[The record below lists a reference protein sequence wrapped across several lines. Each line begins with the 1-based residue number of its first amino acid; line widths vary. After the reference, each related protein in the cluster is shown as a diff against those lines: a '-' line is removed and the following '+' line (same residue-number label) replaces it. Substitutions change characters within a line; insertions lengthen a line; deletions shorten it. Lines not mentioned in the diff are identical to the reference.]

1 MLRYKQRLF
10 MMLIGIGC
18 CAALVLT
25 GFGVKDSLIGITD
38 LQYKTI
44 QHYQIEAGVQP
55 SKIEEV
61 TARLSR
67 IAADSAAC
75 PCSLS
80 RVSIKAHKSA
90 MTNVRLCSTDLL
102 L

>member
-10 MMLIGIGC
+10 MMLVGISC

-44 QHYQIEAGVQP
+44 QRYQLEATVTS
-55 SKIEEV
+55 SKIDDV
-61 TARLSR
+61 TDRLFR

-75 PCSLS
+75 RSG
-80 RVSIKAHKSA
+80 H
-90 MTNVRLCSTDLL
+90 
-102 L
+102 